1 MERFIKELKAAKRRG
16 VDVDS
21 VFVENKVREMEATL
35 FMGVRILALACSV
48 LGVFLGPVCV
58 IAAQIYIAE
67 HHLQKEVTIPSDLIH
82 WLSAIGFM
90 SILATGFPLIDLPA
104 LIRGKPPQDPEIE
117 EDD

>member
-1 MERFIKELKAAKRRG
+1 MERFLKELKSAKRRG
-16 VDVDS
+16 VNVDS
-21 VFVENKVREMEATL
+21 VFVENKVREIELML

-48 LGVFLGPVCV
+48 LGVFLGPAFV
-58 IAAQIYIAE
+58 IAAQIYVVE
-67 HHLQKEVTIPSDLIH
+67 HHLQAEVRIPSDLIH

-104 LIRGKPPQDPEIE
+104 LIRGKPPEQIDE